1 MKLNWKSS
9 LIACASFFLL
19 FLAIHY
25 WTGITDFLGI
35 VAASASTLVLGAII
49 AYIVNI
55 LMKALEKR
63 IAPRCRKPL
72 WLKAKRPVC
81 MLLSFVILLLVI
93 VLLVQLIVP
102 QLVECFNQLINSL
115 VQSVPDVMEWLEEH
129 VGTLLQD
136 EQVQNAVEAA
146 QQTAQTLGEP
156 AADASSATEAES
168 ILEAIPTTAIGW
180 RSLLEKY
187 AQVLLTGVGGVMNFA
202 FSTISS
208 LMSTIVTLFIGLV
221 FAINIL
227 AGKEKIASQFDRL
240 FARIFGNGIM
250 LRLRH
255 VVAVLDDCFHAY
267 IVGQLTE
274 AVILGGLCAIGMTL
288 FRMDYALMIGTLIG
302 VTALIPIAG
311 AYIGAAIGAIMLFSV
326 SHMQALG
333 FLVFILVLQQ
343 IEGNVI
349 YPRTVGNSLHL
360 PGIWVLAAVT
370 IGGGVMGIAGML
382 LFVPLTAAA
391 YRLIGEWVREE
402 GKPSLAEKITSFG
415 SEKQESVLT
424 QASIDVAE
432 PTQTAVAPASE
443 AENVANA
450 QANRSKRRSRRR

>member
-9 LIACASFFLL
+9 LIACASVFLL

-25 WTGITDFLGI
+25 WSGITGFLSV
-35 VAASASTLVLGAII
+35 VATSASTLVLGAVI

-55 LMKALEKR
+55 LMKALENH

-72 WLKAKRPVC
+72 WLKLKRPVC
-81 MLLSFVILLLVI
+81 MLLSFVILVLVI

-102 QLVECFNQLINSL
+102 QLIECFDQLINSL
-115 VQSVPDVMEWLEEH
+115 VQSVPDVLQWLEEH

-136 EQVQNAVEAA
+136 VQVQNAVEAV
-146 QQTAQTLGEP
+146 QQNAQTLGDP
-156 AADASSATEAES
+156 AADVASADGAAS
-168 ILEAIPTTAIGW
+168 IIETIPTTDIEW

-227 AGKEKIASQFDRL
+227 AGKEKIAGQFDRL

-255 VVAVLDDCFHAY
+255 VVAVLDDCFHSY

-326 SHMQALG
+326 SHLQALG
-333 FLVFILVLQQ
+333 FLVFIVVLQQ

-415 SEKQESVLT
+415 SEKQTDDLLKANTEDAESVQPVVT
-424 QASIDVAE
+424 
-432 PTQTAVAPASE
+432 PA
-443 AENVANA
+443 AENTTKS
-450 QANRSKRRSRRR
+450 QANRAKRRSRRR

>member
-9 LIACASFFLL
+9 LIACASVFLL

-25 WTGITDFLGI
+25 WSGITGFLSV
-35 VAASASTLVLGAII
+35 VATSASTLVLGAVI

-55 LMKALEKR
+55 LMKALENH

-72 WLKAKRPVC
+72 WLELKRPVC
-81 MLLSFVILLLVI
+81 MLLSFVILVLVI

-102 QLVECFNQLINSL
+102 QLIECFDQLINSL
-115 VQSVPDVMEWLEEH
+115 VQSVPDVLEWLEEH

-136 EQVQNAVEAA
+136 EQVQNAVEAV
-146 QQTAQTLGEP
+146 QQNAQTLGDP
-156 AADASSATEAES
+156 VADVAGADGAAS
-168 ILEAIPTTAIGW
+168 ILEAIPTTDIEW

-208 LMSTIVTLFIGLV
+208 LMSIIVTLFIGLV

-227 AGKEKIASQFDRL
+227 AGKEKIAGQFDRL

-255 VVAVLDDCFHAY
+255 VVAVLDDCFHSY

-274 AVILGGLCAIGMTL
+274 AVILGSLCAIGMTL

-326 SHMQALG
+326 SHLQALG
-333 FLVFILVLQQ
+333 FLVFIVVLQQ

-415 SEKQESVLT
+415 SEKQTDDLLKANTELAESVQPVVT
-424 QASIDVAE
+424 HTD
-432 PTQTAVAPASE
+432 
-443 AENVANA
+443 ENMTKS
-450 QANRSKRRSRRR
+450 QANRTKRRSRRR

>member
-9 LIACASFFLL
+9 LIVCASVFLL

-25 WTGITDFLGI
+25 WAGITNFLGI
-35 VAASASTLVLGAII
+35 VAASASTLVLGAVI
-49 AYIVNI
+49 AYVVNI
-55 LMKALEKR
+55 LMKALETH

-93 VLLVQLIVP
+93 ILLVQLIVP

-115 VQSVPDVMEWLEEH
+115 VQSVPDVMEWLEKH

-146 QQTAQTLGEP
+146 QQTAQALGEP
-156 AADASSATEAES
+156 AADAATTETAS
-168 ILEAIPTTAIGW
+168 LLEAIPTTDIGW

-202 FSTISS
+202 VSTISS

-240 FARIFGNGIM
+240 FARIFGKGIM

-255 VVAVLDDCFHAY
+255 VVEVLDDCFHAY

-288 FRMDYALMIGTLIG
+288 LGMDYALMIGTLIG

-370 IGGGVMGIAGML
+370 IGGGVMGIVGML

-415 SEKQESVLT
+415 SEKPDGVIP
-424 QASIDVAE
+424 QATADVAE
-432 PTQTAVAPASE
+432 PTPIAADPTPVS
-443 AENVANA
+443 ANAAKA
-450 QANRSKRRSRRR
+450 QANRPKRRSRRR